1 MIGGFRGTA
10 SALAVALL
18 SAGVM
23 FGVSKP
29 AKAAD
34 LGGDCCADLEERV
47 AELEATTVR
56 KGNKKVKV
64 QLYGRINRVNTYWDD
79 GGIEH
84 FDAGV
89 NNSYSSTRFGF
100 KGKAKISENW
110 HTGFQ
115 IEIEDEGLLTKFLDQ
130 FGSSL
135 TPVGG
140 LNVRRSALFI
150 ENEKYGALWW
160 GHWSTAKDDI
170 TKDNIVI
177 KGLDQ
182 SMHADF
188 YMNWSYF
195 LRPVGSVDGPAGL
208 SNIRF
213 RDIGRCYSTSSS
225 AFDCSTRRP
234 EVRYDTPEFLGGFVA
249 SATYGGGGKGEIWSA
264 GIRYNK
270 EFENWKI
277 GAGYA
282 YEDFEDETLAG
293 TPPFAVTGTRREQQ
307 EWAGSF
313 SILHK
318 PTGLFVW
325 GANSNSEN
333 DDPLAS
339 GFFTGRRPPTMHAYD
354 IAGGLH
360 RKFFDVGP
368 TTIWGGYTVDEDG
381 IGNFNSTVNSGG
393 VAYSIWSGRIAANR
407 IPGIGFDTEITGSET
422 TKAYIAIDQAFD
434 SAALNLYVAYQHI
447 EPEINLVAPNGA
459 GGLSRVPI
467 ELEDFDVV
475 FAGGRMQF

>member
-1 MIGGFRGTA
+1 MIGGFRGIA
-10 SALAVALL
+10 SVLALGLL
-18 SAGVM
+18 ASGAM
-23 FGVSKP
+23 IAASEP
-29 AKAAD
+29 ARAAD
-34 LGGDCCADLEERV
+34 LGGDCCADLEERI

-64 QLYGRINRVNTYWDD
+64 QLYGRMNRVNTYWDD
-79 GGIEH
+79 GGLEH
-84 FDAGV
+84 FDPGL

-100 KGKAKISENW
+100 KGSAKIADNW
-110 HTGFQ
+110 KTGFQ
-115 IEIEDEGLLTKFLDQ
+115 IEIEDEGLLTKFIDQ

-140 LNVRRSALFI
+140 LNVRRSALFVEH
-150 ENEKYGALWW
+150 ENYGTLWW

-195 LRPVGSVDGPAGL
+195 LRPVGTADDASGL
-208 SNIRF
+208 TNIRY

-234 EVRYDTPEFLGGFVA
+234 EVRYDTPEFLGGFIA
-249 SATYGGGGKGEIWSA
+249 SAAYGGGGKGEIWSA
-264 GIRYNK
+264 GLRYNK

-282 YEDFEDETLAG
+282 YEDFDDETLAG
-293 TPPFAVTGTRREQQ
+293 TPPFGVTGTRRQLNEY
-307 EWAGSF
+307 AGSF
-313 SILHK
+313 SVLHK

-333 DDPLAS
+333 DDPLAR
-339 GFFTGRRPPTMHAYD
+339 GVFTGRRAPKMEAWD

-360 RKFFDVGP
+360 RDFFPVGA
-368 TTIWGGYTVDEDG
+368 TTIWGGYTQDEDG
-381 IGNFNSTVNSGG
+381 IGNFNSTVVTGG
-393 VAYSIWSGRIAANR
+393 ASYSIWSGRIAADR

-422 TKAYIAIDQAFD
+422 TKWYVGVDQEIKSASMNLYIAF
-434 SAALNLYVAYQHI
+434 QHI
-447 EPEINLVAPNGA
+447 EPEIDLVDINLD
-459 GGLSRVPI
+459 RVSVP
-467 ELEDFDVV
+467 LEEFDVI
-475 FAGGRMQF
+475 FAGGRINF